1 MGNCNNKIYLETD
14 VIKLE
19 FEEVL
24 DIDKKIK
31 ELDIEIYNL
40 SNQLFEKTQCKLNI
54 CKLKNENMSFVTY
67 SDIII

>member
-31 ELDIEIYNL
+31 ELDIEIYKL
-40 SNQLFEKTQCKLNI
+40 SNQLYEKTQCKINI
-54 CKLKNENMSFVTY
+54 HKLKNENMSFVKY

>member
-40 SNQLFEKTQCKLNI
+40 SNQLYQKTQYKINI
-54 CKLKNENMSFVTY
+54 YKLKNENLSFIKC

>member
-54 CKLKNENMSFVTY
+54 SKLKNENMSFVTY

>member
-40 SNQLFEKTQCKLNI
+40 SNQLFEKTQYKLNI

>member
-40 SNQLFEKTQCKLNI
+40 SNQLYQKTQYKINI
-54 CKLKNENMSFVTY
+54 YKLKNENLSF
-67 SDIII
+67 IKCR